1 MAGTGA
7 GEEGADE
14 VWLGAAQRRQRT
26 PRITFRRHC
35 PSDRDGLVSEWST
48 MAGGLS
54 GRGAPSRAAPAR
66 AIPPSAPATFCTWP
80 PKIEDSLVR
89 LSELKPFF
97 IIQSLATKQGNSLIP
112 LSPTSGQ
119 CNGERR

>member
-14 VWLGAAQRRQRT
+14 VSLDAAQRRQGT
-26 PRITFRRHC
+26 PRITFPRHC
-35 PSDRDGLVSEWST
+35 PTDRDGLVSEWST

-66 AIPPSAPATFCTWP
+66 AIPLRAPATFRTWP
-80 PKIEDSLVR
+80 PKITRALD
-89 LSELKPFF
+89 
-97 IIQSLATKQGNSLIP
+97 
-112 LSPTSGQ
+112 
-119 CNGERR
+119 